1 MEFKAHPYQQ
11 FAIDKIIELSAVGL
25 FMDMGMGKTVCTL
38 TALWDLRYDY
48 FDISKVLVIAPL
60 RVADTTWGDEVNK
73 WEHLKAL
80 RLSKVLGSEQQR
92 LDALAAPADIYLINR
107 ENVSWLVSQYRNHWP
122 FDMVVIDELSSF
134 KSSKSNRFKD
144 FRKVLPCIKRI
155 VGLTGTPAPNSLM
168 DLWSELYLLDRGERL
183 GRTLTAYREK
193 YFEPD
198 KRNQHI
204 VYSYKLKPMAEHQI
218 HEQISNI
225 CISLSAKD
233 YLELPDRIDN
243 VVKVKLSEDAMEKYK
258 ELEREKL
265 LELKD
270 KEITAATAAVVVG
283 KLLQVANGGIYD
295 EEGERHYLHKCKL
308 KALED
313 ILEETG
319 NKPVLIFYNFK
330 HDFEALMQHF
340 KKLKPRKLDT
350 SEDIRDWNEGKI
362 QMLLAHPASVG
373 HGLNLQAGGNIII
386 WYGLTWSLELY
397 QQANARLY
405 RQGQTHAVIIH
416 HLVAENTVDEH
427 VMEVLR
433 SKDKGQSTLLE
444 AVKAKIK
451 KLGEE

>member
-1 MEFKAHPYQQ
+1 MEFKAHAYQQ
-11 FAIDKIIELSAVGL
+11 FAIDKLLELPAVGL

-38 TALWDLRYDY
+38 TALWVLRYDY

-60 RVADTTWGDEVNK
+60 RVADTTWSDEMNK
-73 WEHLKAL
+73 WDHLKGL
-80 RLSKVLGSEQQR
+80 RLSKVLGTEQQR
-92 LDALAAPADIYLINR
+92 LNALAVAADLYIINR
-107 ENVSWLVSQYRNHWP
+107 ENVSWLVEQYKKHWP

-134 KSSKSNRFKD
+134 KSPKSNRFKD
-144 FRKVLPCIKRI
+144 LRKVLPYIKRI

-168 DLWSELYLLDRGERL
+168 DLWPQLYLLDKGERL
-183 GRTLTAYREK
+183 GRTLTAYRER

-204 VYSYKLKPMAEHQI
+204 VYSYKLKSFAA
-218 HEQISNI
+218 EQIQEKISDI

-233 YLELPDRIDN
+233 YLELPERIDN
-243 VVKVKLSEDAMEKYK
+243 IVKVKLGYEAMEKYK

-283 KLLQVANGGIYD
+283 KLLQMANGGIYD
-295 EEGERHYLHKCKL
+295 EDGEVHYIHKFKL
-308 KALED
+308 QALEEIIAD
-313 ILEETG
+313 TG
-319 NKPVLIFYNFK
+319 DKPVLVFYNYK

-340 KKLKPRKLDT
+340 KKLKPRKLDKA
-350 SEDIRDWNEGKI
+350 EDIKDWNEGKI
-362 QMLLAHPASVG
+362 RMLLAHPASVG

-405 RQGQTHAVIIH
+405 RQGQTNAVIIH
-416 HLVAENTVDEH
+416 HLVAEDTVDEH
-427 VMEVLR
+427 VMEVLKN
-433 SKDKGQSTLLE
+433 KDKGQSTLLE

-451 KLGEE
+451 ELGEE